1 MSSNTKIVVLRSKE
15 VIYTLIL
22 IFAIILALVLIL
34 SLYLPAATDSDI
46 QSDTAV
52 SSMYIPG
59 VYTTT
64 LSLGNTDLEL
74 QVILDSDHINS
85 ISFANMSES
94 VATMYPLINPTL
106 DELSAKVIASQSIE
120 QISYSTENKYT
131 SLLILNAIS
140 QALEKGTV
148 TN

>member
-22 IFAIILALVLIL
+22 IFAIILILAIIL
-34 SLYLPAATDSDI
+34 SLYLPVSKDLDTSPDS
-46 QSDTAV
+46 TV
-52 SSMYIPG
+52 SSLYLPG
-59 VYTTT
+59 IYTAT

-74 QVILDSDHINS
+74 QVTLDDNHINS
-85 ISFANMSES
+85 ISIANMSES

-106 DELSAKVIASQSIE
+106 DELSAKIIAAQSVE
-120 QISYSTENKYT
+120 QVSYSTENKYT

-140 QALEKGTV
+140 QALEKGAV
-148 TN
+148 SH